1 VLRLSEAIEEV
12 EEWSKE
18 LPGPSPA
25 VAISTSTGP
34 ADADRRFD
42 ALFNFVHDP
51 ATLLVPFGRVAGNR
65 GAPTRP
71 ALTA

>member
-1 VLRLSEAIEEV
+1 
-12 EEWSKE
+12 
-18 LPGPSPA
+18 
-25 VAISTSTGP
+25 VAISTPTGP
-34 ADADRRFD
+34 ADADRPFD